1 MGANIP
7 FGVASAREI
16 HRQESRTATKL
27 SVSNF
32 GKHAKLAWPFKTAAV
47 LAAIA
52 SEGKPIPITHRTA
65 ERWLSGEFEPPNCVL
80 AALFVEI
87 TKRQ

>member
-1 MGANIP
+1 MQGNIP

-16 HRQESRTATKL
+16 ARRRCQPDTTTATGV

-32 GKHAKLAWPFKTAAV
+32 GKHAKLAWPFKTAAH

-52 SEGKPIPITHRTA
+52 NTSERHA
-65 ERWLSGEFEPPNCVL
+65 ARWLTGEFEPPACVF
-80 AALFVEI
+80 AALMVEI
-87 TKRQ
+87 AKRG